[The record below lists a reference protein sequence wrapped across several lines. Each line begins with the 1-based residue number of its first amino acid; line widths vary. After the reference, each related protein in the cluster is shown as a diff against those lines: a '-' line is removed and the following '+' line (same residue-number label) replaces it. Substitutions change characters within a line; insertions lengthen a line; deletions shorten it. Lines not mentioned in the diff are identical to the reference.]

1 MALNIEVY
9 NERGVTVVK
18 LSGAIDGNTA
28 PEAQSRIL
36 PLMESQPSVVLD
48 MGKVE
53 YMSSA
58 GLRTL
63 LLLYRQAA
71 SRNGK
76 VVIAGLQE
84 SIKDI
89 MAVTGFLGFFL
100 VHDDVATAV
109 AAISNE

>member
-1 MALNIEVY
+1 MALIIEVY

-18 LSGAIDGNTA
+18 LSGDIDGSTA

-48 MGKVE
+48 MGEVD

-89 MAVTGFLGFFL
+89 MAVTGFLEFFL
-100 VHDDVATAV
+100 VHDGVATAV
-109 AAISNE
+109 AAISKG

>member
-1 MALNIEVY
+1 MALTIDINSEHD
-9 NERGVTVVK
+9 VTVVT

-28 PEAQSRIL
+28 PEAQAQIL

-48 MGKVE
+48 MAEVE

-71 SRNGK
+71 ARDGK
-76 VVIAGLQE
+76 VAIAGLQE
-84 SIKDI
+84 SLKDT
-89 MAVTGFLGFFL
+89 MAITGFLNFFL

-109 AAISNE
+109 AAISKG

>member
-1 MALNIEVY
+1 MALTIDIN
-9 NERGVTVVK
+9 NEQDVTVVT
-18 LSGAIDGNTA
+18 LRGAIDGNTA
-28 PEAQSRIL
+28 PEAQARIL

-48 MGKVE
+48 MGEVE

-71 SRNGK
+71 AQDGK
-76 VVIAGLQE
+76 VAIAGLQE
-84 SIKDI
+84 SIKDT
-89 MAVTGFLGFFL
+89 MAVTGFLNFFL

-109 AAISNE
+109 TTITKS

>member
-1 MALNIEVY
+1 
-9 NERGVTVVK
+9 
-18 LSGAIDGNTA
+18 
-28 PEAQSRIL
+28 
-36 PLMESQPSVVLD
+36 MESQPSVVLD
-48 MGKVE
+48 MGEVD

-84 SIKDI
+84 SIRDI
-89 MAVTGFLGFFL
+89 MAITGFLDFFL
-100 VHDDVATAV
+100 VHHDVAAAV
-109 AAISNE
+109 DAISRV